1 MIVYA
6 CMCVGF
12 IIDIIDMI
20 ALMSCVAL
28 RSIDSL
34 ADDFEC
40 EYVMSIHFG
49 YSYVWLSMSIII
61 KH

>member
-1 MIVYA
+1 MYV
-6 CMCVGF
+6 CVGF

-34 ADDFEC
+34 AGDFEY
-40 EYVMSIHFG
+40 EYIMSIHFG
-49 YSYVWLSMSIII
+49 YSYVWLSM
-61 KH
+61 